1 MIDDINDLRN
11 STTDLSGL
19 TSMFLSMVVAQF
31 AQAKT
36 DKEKHELLRELYA
49 LTQGIFGIQVDA
61 MEEAITIDDF
71 GAIFLADAKLN
82 SDYRKQQKETE

>member
-1 MIDDINDLRN
+1 MIDDINDSRN
-11 STTDLSGL
+11 STTDLGSL
-19 TSMFLSMVVAQF
+19 TSMFLSMIVAQL

-36 DKEKHELLRELYA
+36 DKEKHEVLRQLYA

-82 SDYRKQQKETE
+82 SDYRKQSNEAN